1 MLLVHDLEAREAL
14 LMSVQMVR
22 SLEGFIYVLLVVF
35 QMGSFL
41 VILVKIHCDEELVQ
55 IVYLIEAHPVGFHM
69 VELIEV

>member
-1 MLLVHDLEAREAL
+1 MC
-14 LMSVQMVR
+14 SWW
-22 SLEGFIYVLLVVF
+22 FF